1 MRVLVCIPCLMTGGT
16 EIQTLSL
23 VSALRA
29 AGHVVCVACYFEHSA
44 AMTQRYRESG
54 ADIRLLS
61 PDGRRPDGVG
71 NVTAML
77 WHGLRQTVRGF
88 RPDIAHVQYMTPGAI
103 PILILRALGVRH
115 IVATAHTD
123 ADIYS
128 PRGLKLLKMLNR
140 RLLTAF
146 QCITERA
153 ETSFFGAASLFSEHT
168 RLSRRGNHFTIYN
181 NLPSYISIRQTERR
195 RDPLEPLTVG
205 MVSRLEQIKG
215 ADLVVPAFA
224 EARGVHPGMRL
235 LIVGDGSLRGLMERQ
250 AMEAGVKEVVTFAG
264 RQPQDSLQELYDRM
278 DVLVMPSRSE
288 GFGLTAVEGMAR
300 GCVPVVADTGGLPEV
315 VRDGR
320 DGLLHRRGDTRDLA
334 LKIGMLA
341 EDQALLDR
349 LSDSSRSRATTFS
362 TDRYN
367 NLITRLYLKLQTS

>member
-29 AGHVVCVACYFEHSA
+29 AGHHVCVACYFEHSA

-61 PDGRRPDGVG
+61 PDGRRPDGVI
-71 NVTAML
+71 NITAML
-77 WHGLRQTVRGF
+77 WHGLKETVRDF

-153 ETSFFGAASLFSEHT
+153 ETSFFGEASLFSEHT
-168 RLSRRGNHFTIYN
+168 RLTRRGNHFTIYN
-181 NLPSYISIRQTERR
+181 NLPSYISIRQTEGRH
-195 RDPLEPLTVG
+195 DPHEPLTVG

-224 EARGVHPGMRL
+224 EARSAHPGMRL

-250 AMEAGVKEVVTFAG
+250 AVEAGVWDVVTFAG
-264 RQPQDSLQELYDRM
+264 RQPQDCLQELYDRM
-278 DVLVMPSRSE
+278 DVLLMPSRSE

-320 DGLLHRRGDTRDLA
+320 DGLLHRRGDAHDLA

-341 EDQALLDR
+341 EDPALLAR
-349 LSDSSRSRATTFS
+349 LSDSFRSRAATFS

-367 NLITRLYLKLQTS
+367 RLISLLYLKLQTL